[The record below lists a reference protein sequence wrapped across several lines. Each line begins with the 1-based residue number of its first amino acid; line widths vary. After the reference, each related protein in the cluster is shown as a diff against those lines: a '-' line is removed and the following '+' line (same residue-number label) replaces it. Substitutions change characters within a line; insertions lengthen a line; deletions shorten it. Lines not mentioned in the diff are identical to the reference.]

1 MASPD
6 KATTKSSST
15 DQAAK
20 AAQAAGAPS
29 VKKSARARR
38 AAQEQA
44 RQRQQQMLL
53 TIVAVGVLAVVV
65 IFVVL
70 SLRQNTTTTNVT
82 IPSEA
87 NTRYADFVS
96 QKMVG
101 TTADGFQ
108 FLGKAD
114 AAHTVEEIGSL
125 SCPVCQSYHGSTF
138 VNILDEIKAGRAKF
152 VFIPT
157 TETGDYQVQTVTQGA
172 YCAIQQ
178 NKFWEY
184 QEVLY
189 DWQPEYISGT
199 FNPNDTGR
207 LAAAAAQI
215 GMDKDKFSSCINSQ
229 DAKDFVDK
237 SNAYAN
243 KRGMTATPTIFID
256 GQLIYP
262 LPSGQPSPDLNQLRG
277 MLEAPA
283 KQ

>member
-6 KATTKSSST
+6 KATTKSPSP

-20 AAQAAGAPS
+20 AAQAAGAS
-29 VKKSARARR
+29 SGASSAKKSARARR

-44 RQRQQQMLL
+44 RQHQQQLIL
-53 TIVAVGVLAVVV
+53 TIVAVGVLAVVI

-82 IPSEA
+82 IPVEA

-96 QKMVG
+96 QQMVG
-101 TTADGFQ
+101 TTADGYQ
-108 FLGKAD
+108 FLGKPNAT
-114 AAHTVEEIGSL
+114 HTIEEIGSL
-125 SCPVCQSYHGSTF
+125 SCPVCQAYHDSTF

-152 VFIPT
+152 IFIPT

-189 DWQPEYISGT
+189 NWQQSYISGT
-199 FNPNDTGR
+199 FSPTDTSR
-207 LAAAAAQI
+207 LTAAAGQI
-215 GMDKDKFSSCINSQ
+215 GMDT
-229 DAKDFVDK
+229 
-237 SNAYAN
+237 N
-243 KRGMTATPTIFID
+243 K
-256 GQLIYP
+256 
-262 LPSGQPSPDLNQLRG
+262 
-277 MLEAPA
+277 
-283 KQ
+283 